1 MSRMVLLNKEDV
13 LVAKGITFRELASSL
28 QAKGLVN
35 IDVDGRFWEWQNP
48 ERKLEYTKREEEDR
62 PGSGYTRESFV
73 VEASYDI
80 VQHVC
85 KKLGYSLYEHDVH
98 M

>member
-1 MSRMVLLNKEDV
+1 MSRMILLNREDT
-13 LVAKGITFRELASSL
+13 LVAAGYSFQELASSL

-35 IDVDGRFWEWQNP
+35 IDVDGRFWEWENP
-48 ERKLEYTKREEEDR
+48 TRKLEYTKREDEDR
-62 PGSGYTRESFV
+62 PGNGYTRESFV

-80 VQHVC
+80 VHHAC
-85 KKLGYSLYEHDVH
+85 KKLGYSLYNLNVY